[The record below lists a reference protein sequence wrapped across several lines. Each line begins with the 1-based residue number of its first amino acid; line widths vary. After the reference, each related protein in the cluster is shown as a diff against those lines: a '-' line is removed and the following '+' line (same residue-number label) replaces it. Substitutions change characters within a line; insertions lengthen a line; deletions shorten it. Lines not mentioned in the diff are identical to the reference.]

1 MTNTNKRSIIIIVNK
16 IQTSEKRKDLPT
28 SYKRYWRTS
37 DIGQVFI
44 HTHKFIDQNGRE
56 FDIADYYAILLLHIL
71 FYLVKLFVSIS
82 ANFFHFIYIDLQSR
96 VVSSVGESNRLI
108 SDRSSVQVGH
118 DPLIWCFK
126 QHCYFYA
133 LSEKVKMERSDNDGL
148 CDEESEKCVHQT

>member
-1 MTNTNKRSIIIIVNK
+1 MFGKNILTNTNKRSIIIIVNSK
-16 IQTSEKRKDLPT
+16 WKRKDPSI
-28 SYKRYWRTS
+28 SYKRCWRIS

-44 HTHKFIDQNGRE
+44 HTHKFVDQNGRE

-71 FYLVKLFVSIS
+71 INLVKLFLSIS
-82 ANFFHFIYIDLQSR
+82 ANFFQFIWFNYIDLQSR

-108 SDRSSVQVGH
+108 SDRSSVQVWH

-133 LSEKVKMERSDNDGL
+133 FSEKVKMKRSDNYGL
-148 CDEESEKCVHQT
+148 CNQES

>member
-1 MTNTNKRSIIIIVNK
+1 MS
-16 IQTSEKRKDLPT
+16 KRKDLLNIIQT
-28 SYKRYWRTS
+28 GWRTS

-44 HTHKFIDQNGRE
+44 HTHKFVDQNGRE

-71 FYLVKLFVSIS
+71 FYLVKLFLSIS
-82 ANFFHFIYIDLQSR
+82 ANFFQFIYIDLQSR

-133 LSEKVKMERSDNDGL
+133 FSEKVKMERSDNYGL
-148 CDEESEKCVHQT
+148 CNQES